1 MNKIL
6 GSKKIHNVAEARK
19 LAQKR
24 VPKLMFD
31 FVDGASGDE
40 KLCENNSIALDQIR
54 LQPKVLRNVEK
65 RNIKKDFFGIEYNQ
79 PFGFAPMGMCNLTW
93 PGADQMLAR
102 ESLNN
107 NIPMCVSMAS
117 STSLEKMYEI
127 SEGHVWLQLYN
138 FQDEEFVMELLERA
152 EKTGYK
158 VAILTVDVPIQ
169 FRRSKDSRNGF
180 TVPFNIGLKQFIDFA
195 VHPKWSISTLLAG
208 IPKPMNYETS
218 RRGNKFVRSESRG
231 STDWNT
237 LRRVREKWKGKL
249 IIKGVMSQEDSIKI
263 KSEGVDAIQVSNHGG
278 RQLESAVTS
287 VEALPLIRNAVG
299 KDFPL
304 IFDSGIR
311 GGSDIVR
318 ALALGADFTMIGRPV
333 MYGIGADGAKGLKK
347 VVDIIKDE
355 LSTTLGLVGLT
366 NVKDISSDIIA
377 ERFIRDFK
385 Y

>member
-1 MNKIL
+1 MNNIL
-6 GSKKIHNVAEARK
+6 PSKKIHSIEDAK
-19 LAQKR
+19 FLAQKR

-65 RNIKKDFFGIEYNQ
+65 RTIKKEFFGEEYDQ

-93 PGADQMLAR
+93 PGADKMLAE
-102 ESLNN
+102 ESLFNN
-107 NIPMCVSMAS
+107 VPMCVSMAS
-117 STSLEKMYEI
+117 STSLEKMYDY
-127 SEGHVWLQLYN
+127 SKGHVWLQLYN
-138 FQDEEFVMELLERA
+138 FQDEEFVMELLDRA

-158 VAILTVDVPIQ
+158 VVILTVDVTIQ
-169 FRRSKDSRNGF
+169 FRRAKDNKNGF

-195 VHPKWSISTLLAG
+195 THPNWSISTLLKG

-218 RRGNKFVRSESRG
+218 QRGNKFIRSESRG
-231 STDWNT
+231 ATDWKT
-237 LRRVREKWKGKL
+237 LKRIREKWKGKL
-249 IIKGVMSQEDSIKI
+249 IIKGVMSPDDAIKI
-263 KSEGVDAIQVSNHGG
+263 KSDGADAIQVSNHGG
-278 RQLESAVTS
+278 RQLESATTS
-287 VEALPLIRNAVG
+287 IEALPIIRNAVG

-318 ALALGADFTMIGRPV
+318 ALALGADFTMIGRPL
-333 MYGIGADGAKGLKK
+333 MYGIGADGSRGLRRIL
-347 VVDIIKDE
+347 DIIKDE
-355 LSTTLGLVGLT
+355 LSTSLGLVGLT
-366 NVKDISSDIIA
+366 DIKDISSDIIA
-377 ERFIRDFK
+377 ERFIGDFK